1 MLLKNKITEYQ
12 NESKNA
18 QPRLEQLD
26 VEKKEQELLISK
38 LEKQIQTDLAKESQL
53 KDLES
58 RKKEWQEYA
67 RDVIKSIQNEVAE
80 KEEIV
85 NECKPCFAIS
95 KNKNEIESEINKIQE
110 NLYAIESELSELEKK
125 QVRLEEHEEFAEKL
139 NIERWKMPS
148 L

>member
-1 MLLKNKITEYQ
+1 ME
-12 NESKNA
+12 
-18 QPRLEQLD
+18 
-26 VEKKEQELLISK
+26 
-38 LEKQIQTDLAKESQL
+38 
-53 KDLES
+53 LES

-67 RDVIKSIQNEVAE
+67 MHVIKSIKNEVAE

-125 QVRLEEHEEFAEKL
+125 QVRIEEQEELAEKIVLKEGKCQVCDSTVDHLKPLFQKKHIEDEIKEIKNKIEKLEMKKMNL
-139 NIERWKMPS
+139 NKTLTVFLMF
-148 L
+148 

>member
-1 MLLKNKITEYQ
+1 MQ
-12 NESKNA
+12 
-18 QPRLEQLD
+18 R
-26 VEKKEQELLISK
+26 KKEQEQLISK
-38 LEKQIQTDLAKESQL
+38 LEEQIKNDSTKESQL

-67 RDVIKSIQNEVAE
+67 MDVIKSIKKDVAD

-95 KNKNEIESEINKIQE
+95 KNRNEIESEINKIQKK
-110 NLYAIESELSELEKK
+110 LSTIESELSVLEKK
-125 QVRLEEHEEFAEKL
+125 QVRLEENVEFAEKIS
-139 NIERWKMPS
+139 IEGWKMPS